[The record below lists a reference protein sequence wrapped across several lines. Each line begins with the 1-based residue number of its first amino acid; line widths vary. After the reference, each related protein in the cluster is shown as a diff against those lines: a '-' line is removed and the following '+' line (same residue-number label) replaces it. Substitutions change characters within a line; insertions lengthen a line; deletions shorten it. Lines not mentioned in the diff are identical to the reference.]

1 MDQATI
7 GEKSVN
13 RLLPVLAG
21 VAIQLCLGT
30 AYIWGIFQV
39 ELIARFGWSQAAAAL
54 PFSLLIFFMSV
65 GCYLGGRFQD
75 KFSPRPVIRIG
86 GAVLGLGF
94 VLASLTTAATPWWIY
109 LTYGV
114 IGGLGMGTT
123 YTTTIACC
131 QNLSTRSAVRALVIV
146 VSRRIAR

>member
-39 ELIARFGWSQAAAAL
+39 ELIARFGWSQA
-54 PFSLLIFFMSV
+54 
-65 GCYLGGRFQD
+65 
-75 KFSPRPVIRIG
+75 
-86 GAVLGLGF
+86 
-94 VLASLTTAATPWWIY
+94 
-109 LTYGV
+109 
-114 IGGLGMGTT
+114 
-123 YTTTIACC
+123 
-131 QNLSTRSAVRALVIV
+131 
-146 VSRRIAR
+146 